1 MQSNHVYVISQV
13 CVPWMFGEKALY
25 EDEAITAVFHVIVD
39 AVVIDLRRRWD
50 ATQPELRLTLKASR
64 QSEDLQ

>member
-1 MQSNHVYVISQV
+1 MRPI
-13 CVPWMFGEKALY
+13 ALY
-25 EDEAITAVFHVIVD
+25 EDEAISGVCHVIVD

-50 ATQPELRLTLKASR
+50 ATQPEVRLTLRVSR